1 MFERQMAYLKSNF
14 NIISLGHYV
23 FARRSGHDIR
33 SPSVIVTF
41 DDGYKDFLTDAY
53 PILVKY
59 GIPATLFVTSEY
71 VGGNLLYWWDEI
83 SSYIKQNKAKF
94 LNLDEIGKFEL
105 LSLNSKMRAI
115 EVIADKLTHLDEG
128 KRRQA
133 VSDICRKLDTKKS
146 TDFKSQHYVTW
157 EDLRE
162 IDRTNFE
169 IGAHSRSH
177 PNLRR
182 LSDRKLVEEIVE
194 SKNDIEKEI
203 KRPVDLFAYPYGHP
217 EHFDKRVIKAVKD
230 AGFLCACTTI
240 TGITREND
248 DLYKLKR
255 IPLFHYNNWNA
266 FKVKLSGLVN

>member
-1 MFERQMAYLKSNF
+1 MAYLKSNF

-23 FARRSGHDIR
+23 FARRNGYDIQ
-33 SPSVIVTF
+33 SPSIIVTF

-59 GIPATLFVTSEY
+59 GIPATLFVTSDF
-71 VGGNLLYWWDEI
+71 VGSTLPYWWDEI
-83 SSYIKQNKAKF
+83 SSYIKQKKAKF
-94 LNLDEIGKFEL
+94 LNIDGIGKFEL
-105 LSLNSKMRAI
+105 SSLNSKMRAI

-133 VSDICRKLDTKKS
+133 VSAIRRKLEAKKS
-146 TDFKSQHYVTW
+146 TEFKSQHYLTW
-157 EDLRE
+157 EDLRQ
-162 IDRTNFE
+162 IGRTNFE
-169 IGAHSRSH
+169 IGAHTRSH
-177 PNLRR
+177 PNLLR
-182 LSDRKLVEEIVE
+182 LSDKKLVKEIVE

-203 KRPVDLFAYPYGHP
+203 KRPADLFAYPYGHT

-240 TGITREND
+240 SGITREND
-248 DLYKLKR
+248 DLFTLKR

-266 FKVKLSGLVN
+266 FKVKLSGLVT